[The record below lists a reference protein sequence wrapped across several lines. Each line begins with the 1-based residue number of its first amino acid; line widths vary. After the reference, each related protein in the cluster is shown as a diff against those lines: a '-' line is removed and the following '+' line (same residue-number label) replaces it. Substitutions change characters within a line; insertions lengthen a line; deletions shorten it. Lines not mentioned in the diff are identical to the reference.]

1 MNKQLLRMSGADVVS
16 SRKKLKKSLGG
27 SIHSPPPPPPT
38 TSLYVRGLRMTD
50 KGEKITKIKSK
61 YNKSTTKQ
69 SLLMKYIVL

>member
-27 SIHSPPPPPPT
+27 SIHSPPPPT

-50 KGEKITKIKSK
+50 KGEKITKIKRK

-69 SLLMKYIVL
+69 SSLMKYIVL

>member
-1 MNKQLLRMSGADVVS
+1 MNKQLLRMSGAGVLS
-16 SRKKLKKSLGG
+16 PKKKPKKSLGG
-27 SIHSPPPPPPT
+27 SIPPPPPPT

-50 KGEKITKIKSK
+50 KGEKITKIKRK

>member
-27 SIHSPPPPPPT
+27 SIHPPPPPPT

-50 KGEKITKIKSK
+50 KGEKITKIKRK

-69 SLLMKYIVL
+69 SSLMKYIVL

>member
-27 SIHSPPPPPPT
+27 SIHSPPT

-50 KGEKITKIKSK
+50 KGEKITKIKRK

-69 SLLMKYIVL
+69 SSLMKYIVL